1 MLKRFSCR
9 RSEATRKASFMIR
22 FRRFLLVAF
31 AASSLFAC
39 SSARIVR
46 ETQTGGTVALR
57 GSRDDAREKA
67 EVLMREK
74 CPAGY
79 TVLEQGEVAYGQ
91 QATTTQWNRTTA
103 TTQVEDKHE
112 WQIVFQCAG
121 ASASAAPF
129 VVRF

>member
-1 MLKRFSCR
+1 MLKGPSCR

-22 FRRFLLVAF
+22 LRLFFLVAF
-31 AASSLFAC
+31 AATALFAC

-57 GSRDDAREKA
+57 GSRDSAREKA

-74 CPAGY
+74 CPSGY
-79 TVLEQGEVAYGQ
+79 AVLEQGEVAYGQ
-91 QATTTQWNRTTA
+91 RATTTQWNRSTA
-103 TTQVEDKHE
+103 TTQIEDQHE

-121 ASASAAPF
+121 TSATTERI
-129 VVRF
+129 VVTY

>member
-1 MLKRFSCR
+1 MLRLRFFLAALA
-9 RSEATRKASFMIR
+9 AT
-22 FRRFLLVAF
+22 
-31 AASSLFAC
+31 SLFAC

-57 GSRDDAREKA
+57 GSRDGAREKA
-67 EVLMREK
+67 EALMQAK
-74 CPAGY
+74 CPRGY
-79 TVLEQGEVAYGQ
+79 TILEQGEVAYGQ
-91 QATTTQWNRTTA
+91 QATTTQWNRNTA

-121 ASASAAPF
+121 SAAGAAPF

>member
-1 MLKRFSCR
+1 MLKRFSGR
-9 RSEATRKASFMIR
+9 RSEATGKAHFMVR
-22 FRRFLLVAF
+22 FRCFFL
-31 AASSLFAC
+31 AALAATSLFAC

-57 GSRDDAREKA
+57 GSRDSAREKA

-74 CPAGY
+74 CPQGY

-121 ASASAAPF
+121 AAASAAPL